1 MDVSPP
7 ALGDGPSTRHA
18 VSALVLAIVC
28 LSLAVSWLTGSP
40 PVLVESTAP
49 VPTVPPTAA
58 APATPTEP
66 PPTATAPPSATP
78 TRTATPT
85 TTATHSPTPT
95 PTTAA
100 PTATPPP
107 PAPTPTPVPPTPAP
121 PTPQPPPPTTRTVRI
136 VRDAQSKPA
145 LLREAPT
152 VQARVIGE
160 IPPDAVVEVLGTQ
173 NGDAVVAG
181 NPVWYRVSFNG
192 QVGYV
197 YAALAAPTG

>member
-1 MDVSPP
+1 VDVSPP
-7 ALGDGPSTRHA
+7 ALGDGPSTRRA
-18 VSALVLAIVC
+18 ASALVLAIVC

-40 PVLVESTAP
+40 PALVERTAL
-49 VPTVPPTAA
+49 VPTAPPTAVV
-58 APATPTEP
+58 PATPTEP
-66 PPTATAPPSATP
+66 PPATTAPPSATP

-85 TTATHSPTPT
+85 ATATRSPTPT
-95 PTTAA
+95 STTVP
-100 PTATPPP
+100 PTATQPP
-107 PAPTPTPVPPTPAP
+107 PTPTSTPAPPTPAP
-121 PTPQPPPPTTRTVRI
+121 PAPPPPPTARTVRI
-136 VRDAQSKPA
+136 IRDAQSKPA

-160 IPPDAVVEVLGTQ
+160 VPADAVVEVLGTQ